1 MLSGP
6 FDAVPADRL
15 PRASLLSQCVEML
28 ALEMPRALV
37 LQEAVTSFIA
47 DAVNSAVGGG
57 EGCRDAGLFLQAELK
72 KK

>member
-6 FDAVPADRL
+6 FGAVPADRL
-15 PRASLLSQCVEML
+15 PGASLLSQCVETL
-28 ALEMPRALV
+28 ALEMPRGLV
-37 LQEAVTSFIA
+37 LQEAVTSFTA

-57 EGCRDAGLFLQAELK
+57 EGCRDAGLFLQAEFK

>member
-1 MLSGP
+1 
-6 FDAVPADRL
+6 
-15 PRASLLSQCVEML
+15 ML

-57 EGCRDAGLFLQAELK
+57 EGCGDVGLFLQAEFK

>member
-6 FDAVPADRL
+6 FGAVPADRL
-15 PRASLLSQCVEML
+15 PGASLLSQCVETL
-28 ALEMPRALV
+28 ARGLV
-37 LQEAVTSFIA
+37 LQEAVTSFTA

-57 EGCRDAGLFLQAELK
+57 EGCRDAGLFLQAEFK